1 MQGWA
6 VPISHGFLLSQFP
19 VVPFFPLSRDCAR
32 SAGVN
37 PGRAVITVQN
47 AEQMPPSWGRGAAR
61 WDWLPGVQ
69 EALLS
74 SPVLRNQ
81 APWTVIS
88 ELSCSL
94 SSPCRLGGPRHGAYG
109 KEAVSGQ
116 GDLFGAGVEGAG
128 HS

>member
-1 MQGWA
+1 M
-6 VPISHGFLLSQFP
+6 
-19 VVPFFPLSRDCAR
+19 
-32 SAGVN
+32 
-37 PGRAVITVQN
+37 QN

-61 WDWLPGVQ
+61 WDCLPGVQ

-94 SSPCRLGGPRHGAYG
+94 SSPCRLGGPRHGADG

-116 GDLFGAGVEGAG
+116 RDLFGAGVEGAG

>member
-1 MQGWA
+1 MQNKCLPAGD
-6 VPISHGFLLSQFP
+6 GELLGGTACLEFRRP
-19 VVPFFPLSRDCAR
+19 
-32 SAGVN
+32 
-37 PGRAVITVQN
+37 
-47 AEQMPPSWGRGAAR
+47 
-61 WDWLPGVQ
+61 
-69 EALLS
+69 LLS

-94 SSPCRLGGPRHGAYG
+94 SSPCRLGGPRHGADG